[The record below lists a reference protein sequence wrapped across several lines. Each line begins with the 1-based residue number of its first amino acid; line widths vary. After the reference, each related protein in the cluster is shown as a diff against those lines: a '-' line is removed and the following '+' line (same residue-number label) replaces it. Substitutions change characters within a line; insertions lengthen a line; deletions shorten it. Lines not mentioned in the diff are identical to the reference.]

1 MDKQLE
7 VYNAPYHFLS
17 RETPKETLPVQE
29 MRLAITPASENNMEV
44 SFASGN
50 LFDMATATLGK
61 YINASG
67 TESNSVGTPN
77 SKLNHSDYI
86 SVTAG
91 NEYTVYAENGFTT
104 GTQTCAFCWF
114 DSSKQL
120 LSRDTYVIQYNDAN
134 YQHTAT
140 APASAA
146 YLIIN
151 YCTKDQASVMLND
164 GHFAKPYQSFGTR
177 TVKMETI
184 LYTGAD
190 LSVLFENW
198 SEVPHTLFDDGSL
211 IQCDGKLT
219 EVEGTSDYMM
229 QDTTYE
235 EAITTEPA
243 DWETTWHL
251 YVQNLRSTTLT
262 TNGKTIPFP
271 FSKAT
276 IGGFVNYGEH
286 YWLPYFVSGIQ
297 KNDPENPAKRI
308 MRIFTSEN
316 GGQYGISAT
325 GATMNTIYP
334 NSYYRMNRVGGFAPT
349 SSITGTPESNYPYCA
364 MFCDSNF
371 YGCYGSV
378 ISAGQYLGYIDR
390 SPMIDTMYN
399 QIFICV
405 HFVKDDEDYYGY
417 ALMDMSSDD
426 AGAVPTNMRIVAFS
440 EDFWGSSVQ
449 PYVPPAPEDPSGP
462 ESTTGGG
469 DGSWHWESDNTGSA
483 DGTAFIELFTDGLR
497 VSHHNDIVQNG
508 GINVYQIN
516 PQAVADVVGVLYGHD
531 YFSKFE
537 NYMYNPLAA
546 ILSYHQIPQLFIQ
559 QMKSGGSDLFADL
572 TAGGFNITNH
582 MQTPQQFA
590 VLESMVPV
598 HIGSVNIENVF
609 GAFIDFAP
617 YTQITLHLPYIG
629 DIEIDPNV
637 CMYGELGVDYACDV
651 MSGNVCAWVYVCDK
665 DGAYHWLYQA
675 TGNCA
680 FHVPLFSQT
689 TDGSAVGKIVGGLI
703 GIGAGIAGKNLKIGL
718 EGGVALASGLVSLE
732 GRQTHT
738 SGTMAGNVSC
748 LQDTDCYLHIQRPH
762 WCNPANY
769 QQLKGL
775 PMEVSGTIS
784 SLELKGFIKTARIET
799 DGITA
804 TEPEITEI
812 ERLLQTGVFYNP

>member
-50 LFDMATATLGK
+50 LFDMSTVTLGK

-67 TESNSVGTPN
+67 TESDSTGSPA
-77 SKLNHSDYI
+77 SQLNHSDYI
-86 SVTAG
+86 SVSAG
-91 NEYTVYAENGFTT
+91 NEYTIYAENGFSV

-114 DSSKQL
+114 DNNHQL
-120 LSRDTYVIQYNDAN
+120 LSRDLYSVN
-134 YQHTAT
+134 YDDENYRHTET
-140 APASAA
+140 APVNAA
-146 YLIIN
+146 YLIVN
-151 YCTKDQASVMLND
+151 FCTTDQASVMLNT

-219 EVEGTSDYMM
+219 EVEGTGDYMM

-251 YVQNLRSTTLT
+251 YVQNLRSTTT
-262 TNGKTIPFP
+262 YTEGKTIPFP
-271 FSKAT
+271 FSKST

-325 GATMNTIYP
+325 GGTMNTIYP
-334 NSYYRMNRVGGFAPT
+334 DGYYTINRVGGFAPT
-349 SSITGTPESNYPYCA
+349 SSNTGTPEANYPYNA

-378 ISAGQYLGYIDR
+378 ISAGQYLGYIGQ
-390 SPMIDTMYN
+390 SPMIDTLYN

-449 PYVPPAPEDPSGP
+449 PFVPPAPEDPSGP
-462 ESTTGGG
+462 PSEEGGG
-469 DGSWHWESDNTGSA
+469 DGTWTYVSDDRGGSDGSA
-483 DGTAFIELFTDGLR
+483 IDTILSDENR
-497 VSHHNDIVQNG
+497 IQHVNDIVNG
-508 GINVYQIN
+508 GGFNVYQIR
-516 PQAVADVVGVLYGHD
+516 PQAVSDVIGVLYGSS
-531 YFSKFE
+531 YFSRFE
-537 NYMYNPLAA
+537 NYMYNPLSA
-546 ILSYHQIPQLFIQ
+546 ILSYHLIPAAFTSAMQ
-559 QMKSGGSDLFADL
+559 SGGHDLKRDL
-572 TAGGFNITNH
+572 TAGGYNITSN
-582 MQTPQQFA
+582 MGTPEQF
-590 VLESMVPV
+590 VILESLTHA
-598 HIGSVNIENVF
+598 HIGSVDLAAYF
-609 GAFIDFAP
+609 GAFPDYSP
-617 YTQITLHLPYIG
+617 YTKITLHLPYIG
-629 DIEIDPNV
+629 EIEIDANT
-637 CMYGELGVDYACDV
+637 CMRGTLAVDYLCDV
-651 MSGNVCAWVYVCDK
+651 ISGNVCAWVYVKDK
-665 DGAYHWLYQA
+665 SGHSTYLYTG

-680 FHVPLFSQT
+680 FNVPLYTQT
-689 TDGSAVGKIVGGLI
+689 TDGSAVGKIVGGA
-703 GIGAGIAGKNLKIGL
+703 AGLIAGGVTGNALGIV
-718 EGGVALASGLVSLE
+718 GGAAALASGLVGLDAK
-732 GRQTHT
+732 QTHST
-738 SGTMAGNVSC
+738 GGFSGNVSI
-748 LQDTDCYLHIQRPH
+748 LQDTVCYLAVTRPH
-762 WCNPANY
+762 WCNPADFKT
-769 QQLKGL
+769 LTGL
-775 PMEVSGTIS
+775 PLHVSGTITDLGIS
-784 SLELKGFIKTARIET
+784 GYVRAERIET

-804 TEPEITEI
+804 TEPEIREI